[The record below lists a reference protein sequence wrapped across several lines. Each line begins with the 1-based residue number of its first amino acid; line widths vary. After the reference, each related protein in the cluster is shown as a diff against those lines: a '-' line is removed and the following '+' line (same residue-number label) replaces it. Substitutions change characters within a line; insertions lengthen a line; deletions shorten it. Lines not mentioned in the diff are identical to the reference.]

1 VVVLLDTTQPISE
14 IGVFVNDSCVGA
26 CTVLPEDTLVGI
38 RAYLDGQPGDSLVFE
53 TYTNTKSTAREEIR
67 TYYVFDPEKKRYEH
81 RSIHLGERK
90 GLYQVSFKN
99 QPLVEEPAFGLL
111 SNFLIYPN
119 PASGQLMVVYEL
131 KEEVL
136 VSLEVYD
143 LFGRKVA
150 TLLQGIQPSG
160 TRTFNWDLMQAPGQR
175 LMSGIYTIR
184 MKAGTENMTK
194 KVVIN

>member
-1 VVVLLDTTQPISE
+1 
-14 IGVFVNDSCVGA
+14 
-26 CTVLPEDTLVGI
+26 
-38 RAYLDGQPGDSLVFE
+38 
-53 TYTNTKSTAREEIR
+53 
-67 TYYVFDPEKKRYEH
+67 
-81 RSIHLGERK
+81 
-90 GLYQVSFKN
+90 
-99 QPLVEEPAFGLL
+99 L